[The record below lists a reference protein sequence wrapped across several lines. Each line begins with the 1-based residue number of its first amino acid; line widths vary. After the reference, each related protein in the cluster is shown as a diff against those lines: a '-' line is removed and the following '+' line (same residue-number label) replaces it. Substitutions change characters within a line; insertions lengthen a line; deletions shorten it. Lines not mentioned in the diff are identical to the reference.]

1 MIADNPKLLIAVS
14 RNNVKRD
21 YMMAFCIV
29 VLYLVSII

>member
-1 MIADNPKLLIAVS
+1 MIAENLKLLVAVS
-14 RNNVKRD
+14 KNNVKRD

>member
-1 MIADNPKLLIAVS
+1 MIAENLKLLVAVS
-14 RNNVKRD
+14 KNYVKRD